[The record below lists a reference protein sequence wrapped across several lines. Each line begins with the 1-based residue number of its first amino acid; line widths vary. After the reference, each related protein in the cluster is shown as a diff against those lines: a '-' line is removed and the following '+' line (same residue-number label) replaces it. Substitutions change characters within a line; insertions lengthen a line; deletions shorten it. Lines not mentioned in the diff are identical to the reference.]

1 MSGMV
6 SSGSGIA
13 SSYYESRAQASVL
26 KREEQQ
32 TAIETEM
39 AQEASAK
46 KFKQLTAEQ
55 RTLYGKAGVDITS
68 GSPLLIMAD
77 TAAEGE
83 LEKERIGWAGYEKR
97 KQLRWYQHVIKH
109 AGDAA
114 MSANATALSAQ
125 IIGMA
130 AGGIAGGAA
139 GAAAGTG
146 TAAGAVTGAISGAGG
161 GGMEGIGSFL
171 KWITSRKPNPSG
183 PINYGLG
190 VSGRTGLPI
199 Y

>member
-1 MSGMV
+1 MPMSGMT

-32 TAIETEM
+32 AAIETQM
-39 AQEASAK
+39 AQEASGK
-46 KFKQLTAEQ
+46 KFASLSAEE

-68 GSPLLIMAD
+68 GSPLLIMSD

-83 LEKERIGWAGYEKR
+83 LEQERIGWAGYEKR
-97 KQLRWYQHVIKH
+97 KMLRWYQHVIKH
-109 AGDAA
+109 GGDAA

-125 IIGMA
+125 IVESV

-139 GAAAGTG
+139 GG
-146 TAAGAVTGAISGAGG
+146 VIGG
-161 GGMEGIGSFL
+161 IQGSL
-171 KWITSRKPNPSG
+171 NPSAG
-183 PINYGLG
+183 FSSYLSSLKPSGSPGTSTGLG
-190 VSGRTGLPI
+190 TYSRRG
-199 Y
+199 

>member
-32 TAIETEM
+32 AAIETQM

-46 KFKQLTAEQ
+46 KYRQLSAEQ

-68 GSPLLIMAD
+68 GSPLLVMAD

-97 KQLRWYQHVIKH
+97 KMLRWYQHVVKH
-109 AGDAA
+109 GGDAA

-125 IIGMA
+125 IIGSIA
-130 AGGIAGGAA
+130 GGVAGGAVGGIAGG
-139 GAAAGTG
+139 
-146 TAAGAVTGAISGAGG
+146 VTGAMKGSGG
-161 GGMEGIGSFL
+161 GGSEGVGSFMN
-171 KWITSRKPNPSG
+171 WISTRNE
-183 PINYGLG
+183 GLG
-190 VSGRTGLPI
+190 NVNNYKYDYLTRSRR
-199 Y
+199 